1 MKPSKMPI
9 AMFLMGAAVLGVS
22 SSASALPVFVDQ
34 TATYNYINA
43 SGGGNCTPSAAPAD
57 WFAVGFDAS
66 AWNTGNG
73 PFSSGPTSGTFGAD
87 QANVNAPFAPGA
99 TQPIPTSFTPWAVNN
114 CPLVRTT
121 FTLPEPTA
129 LTIWIAVDNGIG
141 LAGGNGIYVNGV
153 QGTGTVNAEG
163 QAFRWETVFDIPAT
177 YTFAGTNLIAL
188 QLEDHG
194 GATAFDMMV
203 TGQAPDSSNPPFTTN
218 PPPTPPGT
226 VPEPTSLLLLGASLT
241 ALRMTRR
248 RRAS

>member
-1 MKPSKMPI
+1 MKPASTRA
-9 AMFLMGAAVLGVS
+9 AMFITGAVALGVS
-22 SSASALPVFVDQ
+22 SSAIALPVFVDQ
-34 TATYNYINA
+34 TANYRYINA
-43 SGGGNCTPSAAPAD
+43 SGGGNCTPGAAPAN
-57 WFAVGFDAS
+57 WFAVGFDDS

-87 QANVNAPFAPGA
+87 LSNVNAPFAPGP
-99 TQPIPTSFTPWAVNN
+99 TQPIPGTFTQWNVNN

-121 FTLPEPTA
+121 FTLAAPTA

-141 LAGGNGIYVNGV
+141 LQGGNGIYVNGV

-177 YTFAGTNLIAL
+177 YTFTGTNLIAL

-203 TGQAPDSSNPPFTTN
+203 TGQAPDSSNPPFTTK
-218 PPPTPPGT
+218 PPPTQPGT
-226 VPEPTSLLLLGASLT
+226 VPEPTSLLLLGASL
-241 ALRMTRR
+241 AVLRMTRR
-248 RRAS
+248 RRAT